1 MDIET
6 YIVKKANEFARSNE
20 KRMKITKYIAKYGH
34 LLFVIYGAVYFLL
47 PGRTQ
52 RERRKNCISILVSI
66 CISSIISFFIGKKF
80 YRNRPFVK
88 DKNIKDITN
97 HKANASFPSNHTMNG
112 AIVLMYLLK
121 EKAPFSKMLVPIWIA
136 MSVSRVFAGIH
147 YISDLAGG
155 VFIAS
160 MVYKIK
166 ELIFQNKRG

>member
-88 DKNIKDITN
+88 DIDVSFERKSTVFKNVGT
-97 HKANASFPSNHTMNG
+97 
-112 AIVLMYLLK
+112 
-121 EKAPFSKMLVPIWIA
+121 
-136 MSVSRVFAGIH
+136 
-147 YISDLAGG
+147 DLACNVRFTCFCRNTLYKRLGG
-155 VFIAS
+155 RSI
-160 MVYKIK
+160 YC
-166 ELIFQNKRG
+166 KRGI